1 VGRVDD
7 KVVIITGAGE
17 GLGRTMAQLFSQEG
31 ASVVLAA
38 RRREPLEETRSLVET
53 AGGTAL
59 VVSTDVT
66 DEDAV
71 ANMVATTVAAFGR
84 VDVMLNNASQPG
96 TDLYVWEQTV
106 DNWNRCIAA
115 VVTGPMLCTR
125 EVLRQS
131 MLERRSG
138 SIVNFSS
145 TASLNG
151 YPRKSHYAVAKSG
164 LRLLT
169 KTTALEVGPYG
180 VRCNCVVPGGI
191 ATDLLFNYWNRIA
204 GERGVDPGV
213 IRDESAQGTALR
225 KIPVPEETAR
235 AALFFA
241 SDESSAITG
250 QSMIVDAGGQY
261 MYG

>member
-1 VGRVDD
+1 MGRVDG

-17 GLGRTMAQLFSQEG
+17 GLGRTMAELFGREG
-31 ASVVLAA
+31 ARLALA
-38 RRREPLEETRSLVET
+38 GRRQGILDDTKELVDA

-59 VVSTDVT
+59 VVPTDVT
-66 DEDAV
+66 DEESV
-71 ANMVATTVAAFGR
+71 EHLVRTTVGEFGA

-96 TDLYVWEQTV
+96 TDLHVWEQTLE
-106 DNWNRCIAA
+106 NWNQCIAA

-125 EVLRQS
+125 EVLKQS

-151 YPRKSHYAVAKSG
+151 LARKSHYTVAKSG

-169 KTTALEVGPYG
+169 KTTAHEVGPFG
-180 VRCNCVVPGGI
+180 IRCNCVVPGAI
-191 ATDLLFNYWNRIA
+191 ATGLLFRYWDRIA
-204 GERGVDPGV
+204 GERGVPVDA
-213 IRDESAQGTALR
+213 IRDESTAAAALR
-225 KIPVPEETAR
+225 KVASPDEVAQ
-235 AALFFA
+235 AALFLA

-250 QSMIVDAGGQY
+250 QSLIVDAGTN

>member
-1 VGRVDD
+1 MGRVDD

-17 GLGRTMAQLFSQEG
+17 GLGRVMAQLFTREG
-31 ASVVLAA
+31 AQVVLAA
-38 RRREPLEETRSLVET
+38 RRPGPLEET
-53 AGGTAL
+53 AAL
-59 VVSTDVT
+59 VREEGRDALIVPTDVT

-71 ANMVATTVAAFGR
+71 VNMVQTTVGEFGR

-96 TDLYVWEQTV
+96 TDLHVWEQTLE
-106 DNWNRCIAA
+106 NWNRCIAA

-125 EVLRQS
+125 EVLKQS

-145 TASLNG
+145 TASING
-151 YPRKSHYAVAKSG
+151 HPRKSHYAVAKSG

-169 KTTALEVGPYG
+169 KTTAWEVGSYG
-180 VRCNCVVPGGI
+180 IRCNCVVPGGI
-191 ATDLLFNYWNRIA
+191 ATDLLFNYWERIA
-204 GERGVDPGV
+204 KERGVTADV
-213 IRDESAQGTALR
+213 IREESTSGTALR
-225 KIPVPEETAR
+225 KVALPEETAQ
-235 AALFFA
+235 AALFLA

-250 QSMIVDAGGQY
+250 QSIVVDSGVH